1 LRPKSE
7 SKSREVLADAE
18 LVRKTLHSRENFGF
32 LMEKYEAKLLR
43 YIMYFTGLSKECA
56 EDVLQETFV
65 KVFRKLNSFN
75 QSLSFSS
82 WIFRIAHNEAI
93 NYLKKNKN
101 KLTISLDAEDEQNLS
116 LINILASEE
125 NVVKKISGQETSA
138 KVREALTHLRS
149 DYREVLI
156 LRYLEQYD
164 LNEISDI
171 LKKPLG
177 TIGVLL
183 SRAKISFKE
192 LAKKFNLIDDE
203 QS

>member
-1 LRPKSE
+1 
-7 SKSREVLADAE
+7 
-18 LVRKTLHSRENFGF
+18 
-32 LMEKYEAKLLR
+32 
-43 YIMYFTGLSKECA
+43 MYFTGLSKECA